1 MNNIETKIWVCAED
15 LIGYAN
21 ELEEKGRKESSE
33 GLREI
38 IGQIENLI
46 DYMED
51 HPKK

>member
-1 MNNIETKIWVCAED
+1 MDIITKIWSNAQD

-21 ELEEKGRKESSE
+21 ELEKKGRKESGE

-38 IGQIENLI
+38 VGQIENLL
-46 DYMED
+46 DWMEE